1 MVENNFSTEIFW
13 FPFNSGLFDLSDVKK
28 AKTLEVVKEESVK
41 KALGSWDPLNDECWV
56 RLINEKPGSFY
67 AFSDIFLSQF
77 FSAFKG
83 GRPAH
88 EIYYFVQYFF
98 DWLSHKFMR
107 AITDVLAAHPHCNPA
122 FTWMSHQALKIKR
135 PTYEHRIST
144 LF

>member
-67 AFSDIFLSQF
+67 AFSDTFLSHF
-77 FSAFKG
+77 FLCIQRRTASS
-83 GRPAH
+83 RN
-88 EIYYFVQYFF
+88 I
-98 DWLSHKFMR
+98 
-107 AITDVLAAHPHCNPA
+107 
-122 FTWMSHQALKIKR
+122 
-135 PTYEHRIST
+135 
-144 LF
+144 LFRSILF